1 MQKLCAKWVPPLL
14 TMDQNQQRV
23 NDSEQCFAIFN
34 RNKDEF
40 FSRYIT
46 MDDVTHPIDSQ
57 PSELNAMNRIQSVER
72 RNGQQASVF
81 WDVRGIIFRS
91 SPRKGPDNQQQVL
104 HSVFRSFKR

>member
-23 NDSEQCFAIFN
+23 NDSEQCLAIFN

-40 FSRYIT
+40 FSRYIR
-46 MDDVTHPIDSQ
+46 MNDVTHPIDSQ

-72 RNGQQASVF
+72 RNGQQA
-81 WDVRGIIFRS
+81 GIRILGCAWYYIPSITSKRS
-91 SPRKGPDNQQQVL
+91 RPSTA
-104 HSVFRSFKR
+104 SIT